1 MKASVIIP
9 TYNQVDLL
17 RECLRSLESQTIDRE
32 DFEVIVVN
40 DGSEDG
46 TSSFLEAY
54 SPGMNLKVINHPRN
68 LGRAAA
74 RNSGAKEASGELLI
88 CLDGDSTVEP
98 GFIAEHLKGCGAGK
112 GSVCIGNVRVPPEE
126 ERVPFKTYLTTRGV
140 HKLKGGE
147 EVPFRYLASG
157 NVSLKREL
165 FELVGGFDPQFSFY
179 GGEDLDLGI
188 RLHELGVEFRF
199 LPAAISYHHLHDD
212 METSVKKK
220 YIFGNRALPL
230 VIRKHREA
238 AGELPV
244 VRRAGSRFFRFLVA
258 DVLYR
263 PLLSLA
269 TALERVRFPDL
280 FFDYLFHGATIRGMV
295 DHGESSAE
303 RASTEVTRSRI
314 MLWLFV
320 LWILFVNVYY
330 YIDFAL
336 TRFEKLK
343 LLLRSLLSVVG

>member
-1 MKASVIIP
+1 MKASVVIP

-17 RECLRSLESQTIDRE
+17 RECLRSLESQTIGRD

-40 DGSEDG
+40 DGSEDD
-46 TSSFLEAY
+46 TSSFLEGY

-74 RNSGAKEASGELLI
+74 RNSGGKEASGELLI
-88 CLDGDSTVEP
+88 CLDGDFTVEHS
-98 GFIAEHLKGCGAGK
+98 FIAEHLKGCGAEK
-112 GSVCIGNVRVPPEE
+112 ECVCIGNVTLPPEE
-126 ERVPFKTYLTTRGV
+126 EVPFKMYLTTRGV
-140 HKLKGGE
+140 HKLEAGE

-157 NVSLKREL
+157 NISLRREL
-165 FELVGGFDPQFSFY
+165 FERVGGFDPQFSFY
-179 GGEDLDLGI
+179 GGEDLDLAI
-188 RLHELGVEFRF
+188 RLQELGVEFNF
-199 LPAAISYHHLHDD
+199 LPAAISYHHLREDL
-212 METSVKKK
+212 ESSVEKK

-230 VIRKHREA
+230 VIRKHRETA
-238 AGELPV
+238 EELPV
-244 VRRAGSRFFRFLVA
+244 VRHAESLLFRFLVS

-269 TALERVRFPDL
+269 KALERFRFPDL

-295 DHGESSAE
+295 DQEKTSPD
-303 RASTEVTRSRI
+303 RVLTEVTKSRI

-343 LLLRSLLSVVG
+343 LLLRSLLSVVE

>member
-1 MKASVIIP
+1 MKASVVIP

-17 RECLRSLESQTIDRE
+17 RECLRSLESQTIGRD

-40 DGSEDG
+40 DGSEDE

-54 SPGMNLKVINHPRN
+54 SPGMNIKVINHPRN

-88 CLDGDSTVEP
+88 CLDGDSTVEA
-98 GFIAEHLKGCGAGK
+98 GFIAEHLNGCGEGK
-112 GSVCIGNVRVPPEE
+112 SCVCIGNVTLPPEDD
-126 ERVPFKTYLTTRGV
+126 VPFKAYLTTRGV
-140 HKLKGGE
+140 HKLKLGE
-147 EVPFRYLASG
+147 EVPFRYSASG
-157 NVSLKREL
+157 NISLKREL
-165 FELVGGFDPQFSFY
+165 FERVGGFDPQFSFY
-179 GGEDLDLGI
+179 GGEDLDLAI
-188 RLHELGVEFRF
+188 RLHQLGVGFNF
-199 LPAAISYHHLHDD
+199 LPAAISYHHLRDD

-230 VIRKHREA
+230 VIRKHQEA

-269 TALERVRFPDL
+269 TALERFRFPDL
-280 FFDYLFHGATIRGMV
+280 FFDYLFHGATIRGMA
-295 DHGESSAE
+295 DHEESSAE
-303 RASTEVTRSRI
+303 RVSTEVTRSRI

-320 LWILFVNVYY
+320 VWILFVNIYY